1 VTIGVT
7 NTLPGLTNLLRVDQ
21 YTASM
26 SNGQSNTSNLYLAAS
41 SNGRVVILNPGH
53 QFTCDWTAFLPVYQ
67 VQPALQAL
75 LEAGYSVFAMNM
87 PGCGI
92 VAVHN
97 ALFASY
103 GNAAMG
109 YFIEPAIQ
117 AMNYWD
123 ANKSFADYNFVGFSG
138 GGWTTVVIA
147 ALDPR
152 IQISVQ
158 IAGSMPGIQFV
169 GAHAAVDAE
178 QDWAP
183 FYTIAGYEDLYL
195 MGSYEVGRKELQ
207 ILITNDSADP
217 CCFSSYEW
225 NGTFG
230 GLSYAAY
237 YGQSWDQ
244 YIRLYLANI
253 LRTQASVGG
262 DFDLVQDRVATAH
275 QISSFARDMAI
286 ATLDNVSAALLS
298 PPPSPPP
305 QQVSPDGTMLTALSS
320 GSLSTAAGTW
330 TFARTQPQ
338 PGEYEIFL
346 NGNYV
351 TGGGY
356 AAEME
361 VAHGGNLYAYNSD
374 SRRWW
379 VWNNGWSQSAAP

>member
-1 VTIGVT
+1 MKGLFGINSTETIYHTCKVAQCRRRIIFRSLILPLLIALYSYGQPAWAIDTGITITSSADITAKRAALIRQIWSANSLPATKPQVTIGVT

-183 FYTIAGYEDLYL
+183 FYTIAGYEDLSD
-195 MGSYEVGRKELQ
+195 GEL
-207 ILITNDSADP
+207 
-217 CCFSSYEW
+217 
-225 NGTFG
+225 
-230 GLSYAAY
+230 
-237 YGQSWDQ
+237 
-244 YIRLYLANI
+244 
-253 LRTQASVGG
+253 
-262 DFDLVQDRVATAH
+262 
-275 QISSFARDMAI
+275 
-286 ATLDNVSAALLS
+286 
-298 PPPSPPP
+298 
-305 QQVSPDGTMLTALSS
+305 
-320 GSLSTAAGTW
+320 
-330 TFARTQPQ
+330 
-338 PGEYEIFL
+338 
-346 NGNYV
+346 
-351 TGGGY
+351 
-356 AAEME
+356 
-361 VAHGGNLYAYNSD
+361 
-374 SRRWW
+374 
-379 VWNNGWSQSAAP
+379 